1 MFKSATFV
9 LAALAPS
16 VAMAQDTIVCP
27 TLGLLAESVMEA
39 RQEQVPMSELLD
51 LLTAG
56 SSDPIVLGL
65 TRAIIMDAYS
75 RPGFGSPAN
84 QQRAIAAFRVDV
96 EFACYEA
103 AL

>member
-1 MFKSATFV
+1 MIMIV

-16 VAMAQDTIVCP
+16 VVAAQDAHVCP

-39 RQEQVPMSELLD
+39 RQEQVPMSHLLD
-51 LLTAG
+51 LMAAG
-56 SSDPIVLGL
+56 SSDPIALGL

-75 RPGFGSPAN
+75 QPGFLVPAN
-84 QQRAIAAFRVDV
+84 QQRSIAAFRVDV

-103 AL
+103 TL